1 MVRCF
6 RRIHRSSDYLIRK
19 ALERKYGGEVILTP
33 LDDSQEKEAND
44 YILSPLC
51 KGIRTVRQKSSVFQR
66 KADDFCFLR
75 YCVDKKKKETV
86 KMRVERFKMEREG
99 LVTEGQEVEISER
112 SAVTGQ
118 YTYLVE
124 PSIAMSGIYRTRQR
138 IRARK
143 GKIKKIEQ
151 TDRGF
156 YLLVEIDE

>member
-1 MVRCF
+1 
-6 RRIHRSSDYLIRK
+6 
-19 ALERKYGGEVILTP
+19 
-33 LDDSQEKEAND
+33 
-44 YILSPLC
+44 
-51 KGIRTVRQKSSVFQR
+51 
-66 KADDFCFLR
+66 
-75 YCVDKKKKETV
+75 
-86 KMRVERFKMEREG
+86 MRVERFKMEREG

-138 IRARK
+138 
-143 GKIKKIEQ
+143 KIQKIEQ

>member
-1 MVRCF
+1 MNLLTMEHITKAYTDRVLLNDVAFSINENEKIGVIDVYKRQGAS
-6 RRIHRSSDYLIRK
+6 ISSLHGMEK
-19 ALERKYGGEVILTP
+19 AKGKEYIKNWVAVIG
-33 LDDSQEKEAND
+33 DSTFLHTGVNSLMNMM
-44 YILSPLC
+44 YN
-51 KGIRTVRQKSSVFQR
+51 
-66 KADDFCFLR
+66 KATG
-75 YCVDKKKKETV
+75 TV
-86 KMRVERFKMEREG
+86 KMCIRDR
-99 LVTEGQEVEISER
+99 
-112 SAVTGQ
+112 